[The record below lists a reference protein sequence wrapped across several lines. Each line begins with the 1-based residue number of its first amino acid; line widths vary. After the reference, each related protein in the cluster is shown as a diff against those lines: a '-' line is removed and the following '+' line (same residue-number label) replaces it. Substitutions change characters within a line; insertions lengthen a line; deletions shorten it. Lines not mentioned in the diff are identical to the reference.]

1 MQGTARVEDALM
13 RRHLIESR
21 LLLAL
26 LLPGA
31 ANAVN
36 LDQHGLTGS
45 WFNPATGGQGIELE
59 VYPDFG
65 GAGHGL
71 LFAGWFTY
79 EATAA
84 GGQRWYVLSGDVSGD
99 NAIADLGIYTQYG
112 GNFNA
117 PPMLGAAISL
127 GHATL
132 QFDDCNHGSL
142 NYAFTDG
149 SGRVGT
155 IPLMRLTANVTCAPG
170 GDDGSAPSSYLLSGN
185 WFNSD
190 SGGQGLIFD
199 VNPVQN
205 NLFAAWYTFAPDGQQ
220 VGGPESQRWYVLQ
233 APYTAGITSV
243 SDIPI
248 AIGTGGVFDNP
259 APTQTQIVGSAS
271 LAVQSCSAMT
281 LNYAFDAGTNQGLSG
296 SVNLTRVGPTPAGC
310 SVARPGPDPEFRV
323 SAASTFTEGCDGVP
337 ANGTVYADAEVEP
350 SFVINP
356 HDTTNVIAAWQQDR
370 WSTGGARGIV
380 AAVSHDGGKTWVQR
394 AMPFS
399 RCGGGTAANGGDFD
413 RATDPWLTAAPDGT
427 LHQIALVY
435 STVQPVSAVVASRST
450 DGGATWGATRTLIR
464 DTVGVFNDKCAI
476 TADAVSPHF
485 VYAVWDR
492 TIGSNRGPTEF
503 ARSVDDGLTW
513 EAARAIYDPGINYQ
527 TIGNLIVV
535 LPNGTLVNLFVELS
549 LNSDGSVQGGSLKVI
564 RSTDHGG
571 TWSAP
576 VQVSQLLTV
585 GTADPR
591 TGAFVRDGSLV
602 PQIAAGPDGTLY
614 VVWQDSRFSNGA
626 RDGIALARSGD
637 GGSTWSAP
645 VQVNSVATVP
655 AFTPNVHVRG
665 DGTVGVTYFDFRPAS
680 PSPTTL
686 VTAYWLAR
694 SANATAWT
702 ENSIGEPFDM
712 FLAPTSGGP
721 DVFFVGDYHGL
732 SSVGDM
738 FVPLFARTTDD
749 IADRTDVFIAPQ
761 VSATSVVAAKT
772 YRAAVAA
779 AGFAA
784 RSKLR
789 ARVNANL
796 TWALREGPPG
806 KRD

>member
-1 MQGTARVEDALM
+1 M
-13 RRHLIESR
+13 RRHPIQS
-21 LLLAL
+21 LLLPAL
-26 LLPGA
+26 LLPGI

-59 VYPDFG
+59 VYPDLG
-65 GAGHGL
+65 SAGHGL

-79 EATAA
+79 DVTAA
-84 GGQRWYVLSGDVSGD
+84 GGQRWYALSGDVGSD
-99 NAIADLGIYTQYG
+99 NAVANLGIYAQYG

-117 PPMLGAAISL
+117 PPVLGGATTV
-127 GHATL
+127 GNATL
-132 QFDDCNHGSL
+132 QFADCNHGSL
-142 NYAFTDG
+142 SYAFSDG

-155 IPLMRLTANVTCAPG
+155 IPLTRLTANVTCAPG
-170 GDDGSAPSSYLLSGN
+170 GDDGSAASSYLLSGN
-185 WFNSD
+185 WFNVD

-220 VGGPESQRWYVLQ
+220 VGGPASQRWYVLQ
-233 APYTAGITSV
+233 APYTPGLTSV
-243 SDIPI
+243 SNIPI
-248 AIGTGGVFDNP
+248 AIGTGGVFDDP

-271 LAVQSCSAMT
+271 LAVSSCSAMT
-281 LNYAFDAGTNQGLSG
+281 LNYTFTAGKNQGLSG

-310 SVARPGPDPEFRV
+310 SVAPPGPDAQYRL
-323 SAASTFTEGCDGVP
+323 SAASPFAAGCDGVP
-337 ANGTVYADAEVEP
+337 ANGTVYANAEVEP

-356 HDTTNVIAAWQQDR
+356 HDSTNLVAAWQQDR

-380 AAVSHDGGKTWVQR
+380 AAVSRDGGKTWAQH

-427 LHQIALVY
+427 LHQLALAY
-435 STVQPVSAVVASRST
+435 STVQAISTVVASRST
-450 DGGATWGATRTLIR
+450 DGGATWSAARTLIR
-464 DTVGVFNDKCAI
+464 DTGDVFNDKCAI
-476 TADAVSPHF
+476 TADPVAPHF

-492 TIGSNRGPTEF
+492 TIGTNSGPTEF
-503 ARSVDDGLTW
+503 TRSADDGQTW
-513 EAARAIYDPGINYQ
+513 EAARAIYDPGINHQ
-527 TIGNLIVV
+527 TIGNLVAV
-535 LPNGTLVNLFVELS
+535 LPNGTLVNLLVELI
-549 LNSDGSVQGGSLKVI
+549 LNGDGSVQNAFLKVI
-564 RSTDHGG
+564 RSADHGG

-585 GTADPR
+585 GTTDSR
-591 TGAFVRDGSLV
+591 TGAFVRDGSVV
-602 PQIAAGPDGTLY
+602 PQITAAPDGTLY

-645 VQVNSVATVP
+645 VQVNSATTVP
-655 AFTPNVHVRG
+655 AFTPNVHVRV
-665 DGTVGVTYFDFRPAS
+665 DGTVGVTYYDFRPAS

-686 VTAYWLAR
+686 MTAQWLAR
-694 SANATAWT
+694 SANANAWT
-702 ENSIGEPFDM
+702 ENPIGEPFDM

-721 DVFFVGDYHGL
+721 NVFFIGDYHGL
-732 SSVGDM
+732 SSVGNV
-738 FVPLFARTTDD
+738 FVPLFARTTGDV
-749 IADRTDVFIAPQ
+749 ANRTDVFVAPQ
-761 VSATSVVAAKT
+761 LSATSLPAAKT
-772 YRAAVAA
+772 YRAATI
-779 AGFAA
+779 A
-784 RSKLR
+784 RFTITSKLR